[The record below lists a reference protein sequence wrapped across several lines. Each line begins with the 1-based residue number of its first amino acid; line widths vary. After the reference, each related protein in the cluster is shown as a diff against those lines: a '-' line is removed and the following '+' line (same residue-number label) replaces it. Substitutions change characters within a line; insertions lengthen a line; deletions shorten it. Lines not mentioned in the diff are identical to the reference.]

1 MDILECEFRLTFT
14 SPLWIVHW
22 KSKALQKRLG
32 NQYIDLATAKSEA
45 PIEKLSDF
53 GVKQIF
59 YRVDIALY
67 VHPKRC
73 TVKFKSNNGS

>member
-32 NQYIDLATAKSEA
+32 NQYTCITV
-45 PIEKLSDF
+45 SDCYRIMLQKVLQVLF
-53 GVKQIF
+53 LQKKVK
-59 YRVDIALY
+59 
-67 VHPKRC
+67 
-73 TVKFKSNNGS
+73 